1 MFLPRYSPEFNPI
14 EMLCSMLKSFLRAL
28 KNQTL
33 IAIEQVVN
41 IFFMLVGRKCFR
53 NFFAQNQYH
62 LIKEKAVF
70 LN

>member
-1 MFLPRYSPEFNPI
+1 
-14 EMLCSMLKSFLRAL
+14 MLWSMLKSFLRAL